1 MHQYQWKYV
10 DEAELRDIL
19 EQRIDEGF
27 TFPMNPAW
35 ILCNPKW
42 KRLYDKLLASDKPNV
57 QESIAIWYPEDVQR
71 RIHEITTKYPTGFMQ
86 ERRGS
91 GVDLAEMELQRYDVG
106 RKGRNKLKRALA
118 RRLTGGKRP
127 TLFSTTLLLLQVGK
141 ESDKKSNGTAPEED
155 IRGSKRLSAVKE
167 SNANLLAG
175 CNGLNAS
182 SNVEVNGDGKTLEQ
196 DPPQGKILRRG
207 SNNSKSGSMR
217 SSLAKVRR
225 KSVDRLMKPIRALS
239 GSIRRS
245 SSNFSSR
252 DDLKD
257 IEECMECFQAA

>member
-1 MHQYQWKYV
+1 M
-10 DEAELRDIL
+10 
-19 EQRIDEGF
+19 
-27 TFPMNPAW
+27 
-35 ILCNPKW
+35 
-42 KRLYDKLLASDKPNV
+42 
-57 QESIAIWYPEDVQR
+57 
-71 RIHEITTKYPTGFMQ
+71 TTKYPTGFMQ